1 MKHEASKQSSA
12 RRWKKT
18 VSASSEESTL
28 QDWSFITG
36 LGRSLTFMPY
46 ILEGFTFRSSF
57 VVRRL
62 SFIYITVVV
71 IRHSSFIASS
81 FHSLPR
87 EQAGQ
92 QVIDFQKSVFLSM
105 NWKTAKERS
114 TMDRFFSIEGKKVVC
129 HRQQKSDLLSDVD
142 RCTTI

>member
-1 MKHEASKQSSA
+1 MKHEASKHSSA

-36 LGRSLTFMPY
+36 LGRSCLISWRALQFVR
-46 ILEGFTFRSSF
+46 RSSF
-57 VVRRL
+57 IVHTCYSR
-62 SFIYITVVV
+62 
-71 IRHSSFIASS
+71 RHSSFIASS

-114 TMDRFFSIEGKKVVC
+114 TMDGFFSIEGGKVVC
-129 HRQQKSDLLSDVD
+129 RCQQKSDLLSDVD